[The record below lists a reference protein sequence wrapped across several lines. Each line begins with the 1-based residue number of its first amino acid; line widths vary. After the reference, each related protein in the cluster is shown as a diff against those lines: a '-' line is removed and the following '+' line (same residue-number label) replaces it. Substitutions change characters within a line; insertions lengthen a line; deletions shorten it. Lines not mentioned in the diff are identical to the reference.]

1 MKVRAKQPS
10 VRTFVPTMS
19 HFLFFLPQF
28 LCCGI
33 IIFFSPQ
40 LRRVAPEI
48 RDYYLPLTL
57 PLFHWPSTLLLSLY
71 IFLAIMQ
78 AYSIGKFEVIKR
90 GCCGEGERLLRREG
104 ERERERVVPG
114 LLVAPS
120 GPIAADQLAVFEQ
133 IRHCTREKCT
143 S

>member
-1 MKVRAKQPS
+1 MRNYESAGQAAQCPISYFFFPS
-10 VRTFVPTMS
+10 FMLWNY
-19 HFLFFLPQF
+19 FL
-28 LCCGI
+28 
-33 IIFFSPQ
+33 FFSPQ

-48 RDYYLPLTL
+48 RDYYLALTL

-90 GCCGEGERLLRREG
+90 GCCGEGEGLLRREG

-120 GPIAADQLAVFEQ
+120 GPIAADQLAMFEQ
-133 IRHCTREKCT
+133 IRHCTREKST